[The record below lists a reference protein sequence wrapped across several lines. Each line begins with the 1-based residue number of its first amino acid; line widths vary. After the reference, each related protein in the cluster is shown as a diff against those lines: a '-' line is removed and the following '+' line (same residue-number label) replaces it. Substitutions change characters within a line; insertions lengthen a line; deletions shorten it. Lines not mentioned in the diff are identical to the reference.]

1 MSATRGSTKMCS
13 VLFAG
18 IAGYSEKTHVEQIA
32 LKERFVALWMI
43 ATSKIP
49 SNDVMVVDTGD
60 GASMTA
66 LVEPEDSIRV
76 ALKLRELLVTED
88 PNFSVSMPLRM
99 GINFGPIQLST
110 DVHGKPCAVGDV
122 ISVAQRIMG
131 LAAPGQIVVSRSYYD
146 VILPLSHRYEE
157 MLHHLGKRTDQN
169 ARSYDVYGWGTAS
182 QVATPPRAASPAPA
196 PKPRAEWSPP
206 KRSLASRMLG
216 WLLGLLRNI
225 FFLIRFAVL
234 LIVIYEIITLVPI
247 MKQPDSVRQELNSQI
262 AQARSAWA
270 GLKTAAKTL
279 GSATEESPPQKSH
292 KASTHPPQ
300 RSGSAA
306 KPAASDP
313 LTQ

>member
-18 IAGYSEKTHVEQIA
+18 IAGYSEKTNVEQIT
-32 LKERFVALWMI
+32 LKERFVSLWMI

-49 SNDVMVVDTGD
+49 ASDVMVVDTGD
-60 GASMTA
+60 GAAMTA

-76 ALKLRELLVTED
+76 ALKLRELMVTED

-122 ISVAQRIMG
+122 IHVAQRIMG
-131 LAAPGQIVVSRSYYD
+131 LADPGQILVSRAYYD

-157 MLHHLGKRTDQN
+157 MLHHLGKRSDQN
-169 ARSYDVYGWGTAS
+169 ARSYDVYGWGPAS
-182 QVATPPRAASPAPA
+182 QVATPPRPASPAPA

-216 WLLGLLRNI
+216 WLLGLIGNI

-247 MKQPDSVRQELNSQI
+247 MKQPDSVRQELDNQI
-262 AQARSAWA
+262 AQAKSTWA
-270 GLKTAAKTL
+270 GMKTAVRTL
-279 GSATEESPPQKSH
+279 GSATEEHPPQKPH
-292 KASTHPPQ
+292 KAPAQTPQ
-300 RSGSAA
+300 RSGSAT

-313 LTQ
+313 LAQ